1 MIGKKKTKQYLMG
14 PFYMV
19 CLCPLR
25 GCQDW
30 IRQAR
35 NLLRENIIREKKW
48 NEVKK
53 DGEYL

>member
-1 MIGKKKTKQYLMG
+1 MG

-19 CLCPLR
+19 RLCPLR

-35 NLLRENIIREKKW
+35 DLLRENPVREKKW
-48 NEVKK
+48 SELKK
-53 DGEYL
+53 VGSTFSL